1 VSTYYEFADEDID
14 LSLISEWVLRIKLIK
29 KKMLSLSLKLRD
41 IKMKIKEAFSDN
53 SVLVVI
59 NHDNAEDLILRVRII
74 KVHEK
79 EPPTECWIMKKLE
92 DVLLN

>member
-1 VSTYYEFADEDID
+1 
-14 LSLISEWVLRIKLIK
+14 
-29 KKMLSLSLKLRD
+29 
-41 IKMKIKEAFSDN
+41 MKIKEAFSDN